1 MGALGTEQLPIGRRA
16 RRPAAAATAMRHGGK
31 CGARAG
37 DAAAGDAAVGAA
49 VGMAVAAAAAA
60 KAAVVAAVAVV
71 VGVRRGDPGRSRSE
85 LAVQTFE
92 RRWPA
97 LDVSA
102 TGPLVIL

>member
-1 MGALGTEQLPIGRRA
+1 M
-16 RRPAAAATAMRHGGK
+16 
-31 CGARAG
+31 
-37 DAAAGDAAVGAA
+37 GAA

-97 LDVSA
+97 LDASA
-102 TGPLVIL
+102 TGSHRMVRTPCPASRPLLLTRFLIKDLFFFRFPI